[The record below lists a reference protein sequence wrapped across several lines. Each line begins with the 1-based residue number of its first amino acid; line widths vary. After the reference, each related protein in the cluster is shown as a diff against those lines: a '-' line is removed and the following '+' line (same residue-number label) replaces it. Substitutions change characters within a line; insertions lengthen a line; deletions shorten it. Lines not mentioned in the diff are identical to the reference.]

1 MVRRGRKDAQI
12 VILVKPELQADLD
25 TIRIVTATSRARVV
39 EPMLAY
45 AVAVDL
51 AELETNGL
59 LARVVALA
67 ERAGVTV
74 REYATAYGKAFSK
87 HAYGPGLDSLEADD
101 RIVTQHIVRTP
112 APATAVAG

>member
-39 EPMLAY
+39 EPMLAH
-45 AVAVDL
+45 AVK
-51 AELETNGL
+51 LEIATLGANGSL
-59 LARVVALA
+59 SRVRALA
-67 ERAGVTV
+67 ERAGVSV

-101 RIVTQHIVRTP
+101 RIVTQHIVRP
-112 APATAVAG
+112 APVAG

>member
-12 VILVKPELQADLD
+12 VILVKPELQADMD

-39 EPMLAY
+39 EPMLSE
-45 AVAVDL
+45 AVAAAG
-51 AELETNGL
+51 AELVANGQ
-59 LARVVALA
+59 LARVAALA
-67 ERAGVTV
+67 ERAGVSV

-101 RIVTQHIVRTP
+101 RIVTQYLARTP
-112 APATAVAG
+112 APAAAAG